1 MHRDL
6 KSLSQYLI
14 YEQEIHGQNIVWIN
28 LQMVIQLSIR
38 CNYVTELT
46 FLMQIINSK
55 TIYWRM
61 LESVNSFLETAKSAI
76 LTANFN

>member
-38 CNYVTELT
+38 CNHVTELT

-61 LESVNSFLETAKSAI
+61 LENVNSFLETAKSAI